1 MELSRYLKIYP
12 SPRGEG
18 RVILFST
25 RRGAVLELPEALLEA
40 ARQGNLGEDAAR
52 QLAAL
57 DILVPSREAEREEML
72 SLFDTTSKRSGR
84 FTALVTLNL
93 DCNLACGYC
102 YEDPFREKR
111 YMTDETADLLCDRL
125 IDQQLGRGKDVVL
138 EFYGGEPL
146 LSLPL
151 IRRISHRL
159 SEAAG
164 RMGRRYSFNLVSNGT
179 LLNRSVAE
187 ELSSLGLRGAKFTLD
202 GPRAIHDIQRPFVSG
217 KGSFDCIVANLKDIC
232 SLLSV
237 QIGGNFTRENYRQ
250 FPLLLDYLI
259 EQGMMPDKVASV
271 LFAPITPKAGN
282 EGIADFST
290 GCASICEPWL
300 IDASLFL
307 REEILKRGFNTPKP
321 LPAGCM
327 VEFANSLVVACDGS
341 LFKCPAFMG
350 WKELRIGSLEEGIA
364 DYHESHWLD
373 IWKNSECLD
382 CPYLPLCFGGCRFLR
397 KLQTGTI
404 DGVDCRRDYLDA
416 TLESIIR
423 QDQELRR
430 RVKLQ

>member
-1 MELSRYLKIYP
+1 MELSRYLKIFP
-12 SPRGEG
+12 SPKGEG

-25 RRGAVLELPEALLEA
+25 RRGAVLELSEAVLEA
-40 ARQGNLGEDAAR
+40 ARQGTLAEDAA
-52 QLAAL
+52 QKLAML
-57 DILVPSREAEREEML
+57 DVLVPSREAEREEML
-72 SLFDTTSKRSGR
+72 SLFANASSRSRR

-102 YEDPFREKR
+102 YEDPFRGKR
-111 YMTDETADLLCDRL
+111 YMSEETADLLCDRL
-125 IDQQLGRGKDVVL
+125 VDQHMSQGKDVVL

-146 LSLPL
+146 LSVPL

-159 SEAAG
+159 SEAASLAG
-164 RMGRRYSFNLVSNGT
+164 KRYSFNLVSNGT
-179 LLNRSVAE
+179 LLTRPTAE
-187 ELSSLGLRGAKFTLD
+187 ELVSLGLKGVKFTLD
-202 GPRAIHDIQRPFVSG
+202 GPRTIHDRQRPFISG
-217 KGSFDCIVANLKDIC
+217 NGSFDCIVANLKEVC
-232 SLLSV
+232 SLVSV
-237 QIGGNFTRENYRQ
+237 QIGGNFTRENYRE
-250 FPLLLDYLI
+250 FPLLLDYLL
-259 EQGMMPDKVASV
+259 EQGITPDTISSV

-307 REEILKRGFNTPKP
+307 RAEILRRGFNTPKP

-364 DYHESHWLD
+364 DYHESHRLD
-373 IWKNSECLD
+373 IWKNAECLE

-397 KLQTGTI
+397 KLQTGEI

-423 QDQELRR
+423 QDRELRR
-430 RVKLQ
+430 TSS

>member
-1 MELSRYLKIYP
+1 MELSRYLKVYP
-12 SPRGEG
+12 SPKGEG

-25 RRGAVLELPEALLEA
+25 SRGAVLELPEAILEA
-40 ARQGNLGEDAAR
+40 ARQGNLTGDAAEK
-52 QLAAL
+52 LAML
-57 DILVPSREAEREEML
+57 DILVSSRKAEQEEML
-72 SLFDTTSKRSGR
+72 SLFDNASSRSRR

-102 YEDPFREKR
+102 YEDPFRGKR
-111 YMTDETADLLCDRL
+111 YMSEETADLLCDRL
-125 IDQQLGRGKDVVL
+125 IAQQMSKGKNIVL

-146 LSLPL
+146 LSIPL

-159 SEAAG
+159 SEAACSAG
-164 RMGRRYSFNLVSNGT
+164 RSYSFNFVSNGT
-179 LLNRSVAE
+179 LFTRAIAE
-187 ELSSLGLRGAKFTLD
+187 ELVSLGLKGIKFTLD
-202 GPRAIHDIQRPFVSG
+202 GPRAIHDCQRPFVSG
-217 KGSFDCIVANLKDIC
+217 KGSFDCIVANLKEVC
-232 SLLSV
+232 SLVSV
-237 QIGGNFTRENYRQ
+237 QIGGNFTRENHRE
-250 FPLLLDYLI
+250 FPLLLDYLLD
-259 EQGMMPDKVASV
+259 QGVTPDRVSSV
-271 LFAPITPKAGN
+271 LFAPITPKAGK

-327 VEFANSLVVACDGS
+327 VEFTNSLVVACDGS

-364 DYHESHWLD
+364 DYHESHRLD

-397 KLQTGTI
+397 KLQTGSI

-423 QDQELRR
+423 QDRELRGN
-430 RVKLQ
+430 